1 MLLYAFM
8 YMTIYVIAKRK
19 VFPIFFLHLFKN
31 IILTGAMIYPFSDTY
46 SVVVVFVEIAMDVLF
61 YVVFTRTPFY
71 KKALEQTVE
80 SDYLK

>member
-1 MLLYAFM
+1 
-8 YMTIYVIAKRK
+8 
-19 VFPIFFLHLFKN
+19 
-31 IILTGAMIYPFSDTY
+31 MIYPFSDTY

-61 YVVFTRTPFY
+61 YVIFTRTPFY